1 MDLVKFTLA
10 QNSLCNQDQL
20 HFLIF
25 LLSVCGRD
33 FVHLFSCQFT
43 LWWGLNPELHAC

>member
-1 MDLVKFTLA
+1 MDLVKFRLA

-20 HFLIF
+20 DFLIF
-25 LLSVCGRD
+25 LLRVCGRD
-33 FVHLFSCQFT
+33 FMHLFSCRFT